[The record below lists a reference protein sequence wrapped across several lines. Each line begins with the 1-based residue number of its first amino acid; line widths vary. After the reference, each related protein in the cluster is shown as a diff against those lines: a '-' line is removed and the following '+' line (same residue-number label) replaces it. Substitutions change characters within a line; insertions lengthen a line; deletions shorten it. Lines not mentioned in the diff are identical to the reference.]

1 MSDTQ
6 ARIEWLQAVVAEIEE
21 LQRQNTTPQEELT
34 ELIKF
39 QAEELRVQTLLQQQR
54 KAHRKANSIGKKLS
68 RSFKAASEAFNTEI
82 EPDITDLTEE

>member
-21 LQRQNTTPQEELT
+21 LRRQNTTPQEELT

-39 QAEELRVQTLLQQQR
+39 QAEELRVQTLLQKQR
-54 KAHRKANSIGKKLS
+54 DAHRKANSIGKKLS
-68 RSFKAASEAFNTEI
+68 RSFKAASEAFKTEI

>member
-1 MSDTQ
+1 MSNTQ

-21 LQRQNTTPQEELT
+21 LQRQDTTPQEELT

-39 QAEELRVQTLLQQQR
+39 QAEEAQLQALKEQQR

-68 RSFKAASEAFNTEI
+68 RSFKAATDAFTTEV
-82 EPDITDLTEE
+82 EPDISDITE